1 MSIKDRQSRCN
12 KDKKNLILQT
22 EDNLRHSTTFNQA
35 SVLGPSPG
43 EIHVSTINHIYFR
56 NFCVG
61 KIK

>member
-12 KDKKNLILQT
+12 KDKKNLILQI

-35 SVLGPSPG
+35 SVLGPSPR
-43 EIHVSTINHIYFR
+43 EIHVSTINHIHFR
-56 NFCVG
+56 NFCVS